1 MRNKPRQQQNMHAS
15 CEKCSTYKCLMPPSG
30 MAGVHGYSVI
40 SARAGATIIPL
51 TSLFLFWE
59 TKKVKTILIINY
71 FTISVW
77 G

>member
-51 TSLFLFWE
+51 TSLFFVLGDE
-59 TKKVKTILIINY
+59 ESENNINY
-71 FTISVW
+71 
-77 G
+77 